1 MADMARRYS
10 KGNLTD
16 AAVAAHR
23 FTPGKS
29 PFLWDRGD
37 NGCTGFAVRATP
49 AGGKQYVIQYRHA
62 RRLRR
67 LSLGAIEKWESVADA
82 REHARALLNRM
93 QKRDV
98 DPAVGGDGT
107 MTAVMDYYLRGLR
120 SGATRRRMK
129 GHPASARTVASV
141 ESAWNTH
148 MKGPLGKLAPKDVT
162 GALLRDLHA
171 KVTASRKVVVQGRG
185 SRQRGGLYAANR
197 AMAYLTAAWRA
208 SAVDGL
214 TVGLPDPFTGITR
227 NHERPRAEYLRKS
240 DLPRFLKAVQAEP
253 EPFRSY
259 WRLMLLLGNRGG
271 ELQALT
277 WDDVDL
283 DHRVVTFRDTKNGT
297 DHELPLPLDGV
308 RILKALPRSGELVFG
323 FTRPKS
329 SWDRIRKAAGL
340 LQLRPHD
347 VRRSV
352 GTWLGAAGLTSKQV
366 GAVLGHKSDITSRV
380 YIALAQD
387 TETKVAAVAT
397 QAALIKK
404 FGGKVVSFA
413 AEKKK
418 RSGGGSEKSKAKT
431 AKEPK
436 SS

>member
-1 MADMARRYS
+1 MARRNS

-23 FTPGKS
+23 FTQGKS

-37 NGCTGFAVRATP
+37 NSCTGFAVRATP
-49 AGGKQYVIQYRHA
+49 AGGKQFAIQYRHA

-67 LSLGAIEKWESVADA
+67 LSLGPVENWESVADA
-82 REHARALLNRM
+82 REHARSLISRM
-93 QKRDV
+93 QKGKI

-107 MTAVMDYYLRGLR
+107 MAAVMDYYLRGLR
-120 SGATRRRMK
+120 KGTTRRRMK
-129 GHPASARTVASV
+129 GHPASAKTITSV

-171 KVTASRKVVVQGRG
+171 KITASRKVAVEGRG

-197 AMAYLTAAWRA
+197 AMAYLRAAWRA
-208 SAVDGL
+208 SSVDGL
-214 TVGLPDPFTGITR
+214 TSGLPDPFTGIAR
-227 NHERPRAEYLRKS
+227 NHEKPRTEYLRKS
-240 DLPRFLKAVQAEP
+240 DLPKFLKAVQAEP
-253 EPFRSY
+253 EPFCSY

-271 ELQALT
+271 ELRALT

-283 DHRVVTFRDTKNGT
+283 QHKVVTFRDTKNGT
-297 DHELPLPLDGV
+297 NHEVPLPSEGV
-308 RILKALPRSGELVFG
+308 RILKALPRSDELVFG

-329 SWDRIRKAAGL
+329 SWDRIRRAAGL
-340 LQLRPHD
+340 PNLRPHD

-366 GAVLGHKSDITSRV
+366 GALLGHRSDITSRV

-387 TETKVAAVAT
+387 NETKAAAVAT
-397 QAALIKK
+397 QAALVKK
-404 FGGKVVSFA
+404 FGGKIVSFD
-413 AEKKK
+413 AEKAK
-418 RSGGGSEKSKAKT
+418 RDGRRRAGS
-431 AKEPK
+431 PK
-436 SS
+436 GRATGV